1 VPYDQVYNIIHK
13 MLEYIKSEL
22 LEDEEEYSM
31 GELASN
37 LEEKNMSMDRDFID
51 TEEDPDNV

>member
-1 VPYDQVYNIIHK
+1 

>member
-1 VPYDQVYNIIHK
+1 MPYDQVYNIIHK

-37 LEEKNMSMDRDFID
+37 LEEKNMSMDWDFID